1 MFFKGVL
8 PMTDIPKV
16 FISYSWDSEAHK
28 NWVRDFATRLLGDGV
43 DVTLDRWAA
52 VSGDQLPQFME
63 TAVRENDFVL
73 IICTPK
79 YKLKMDNRGGGVG
92 YEGDVMTGEIF
103 VKGDDR
109 KFIPILRIGDWAQV
123 APSAF
128 MGKYYIDLHTD
139 PIKEDGYKDLLETL
153 FDERDQKPKLGK
165 KPSF

>member
-1 MFFKGVL
+1 MV
-8 PMTDIPKV
+8 DAPKV
-16 FISYSWDSEAHK
+16 FISYSWDSDVHK
-28 NWVRDFATRLLGDGV
+28 KWVRDFATRLLSDGV

-52 VSGDQLPQFME
+52 VPGDQLPEFME

-79 YKLKMDNRGGGVG
+79 YKTKMDNRGGGVG
-92 YEGDVMTGEIF
+92 YEEDVMTGEIF
-103 VKGDDR
+103 VKGNDR
-109 KFIPILRIGDWAQV
+109 KFIPVLRIGDWDKV

-128 MGKYYIDLHTD
+128 TGKYYIDLRND
-139 PIKEDGYKDLLETL
+139 PVSEAGYKDLLRTL